1 MQDIQSLFRI
11 PSTPLQ
17 KIEDE
22 FLFKHKI
29 NLYVKREDLNDPE
42 LSGNKLH
49 KLKYNLLKAREEKY
63 DTLLTFGGAYSNHI
77 YAVAAAGKRFGFNTI
92 GIIRGEEHLPLNP
105 TLKFAK
111 SCGMKIGYMNRSTYR
126 NKTSYQV
133 ITQLKE
139 QFGRFYLIPEGGT
152 NELALKGCAEI
163 INSLDINFDIICT
176 ACGTGGTIAGLI
188 SGLKDSQIAIGF
200 AVLKG
205 AEFLNNDIRKLLGL
219 YKTKRLNNWEIKM
232 DYHFGGYAKFTPELI
247 DFTNKFES
255 NTIIKVEPV
264 YTGKMFFGIY
274 DMIKNHHLPEGS
286 TIVALHTG
294 GLQGLEGLKERKKG
308 ALLNGCL

>member
-22 FLFKHKI
+22 FLFRHKI

-49 KLKYNLLKAREEKY
+49 KLKFNLLKAREDNHE
-63 DTLLTFGGAYSNHI
+63 TLLTFGGAYSNHI
-77 YAVAAAGKRFGFNTI
+77 YAVAAAGKRFGFKTI

-133 ITQLKE
+133 INQLKE

-152 NELALKGCAEI
+152 NELALKGCSEI

-188 SGLKDSQIAIGF
+188 SGLKNSQKAIGF
-200 AVLKG
+200 SVLKG
-205 AEFLNNDIRKLLGL
+205 AEFLNNDIRKLLGF
-219 YKTKRLNNWEIKM
+219 YKMNCLNNWEIKM

-247 DFTNKFES
+247 DFLNKYEINTN
-255 NTIIKVEPV
+255 IKVEPV

-274 DMIKNHHLPEGS
+274 DMIQKNNIPEET
-286 TIVALHTG
+286 TIIALHTG
-294 GLQGLEGLKERKKG
+294 GLQGLEGLKERRV
-308 ALLNGCL
+308 LP

>member
-1 MQDIQSLFRI
+1 MQDIHGLFRI

-17 KIEDE
+17 QIEDE

-49 KLKYNLLKAREEKY
+49 KLKYNLLKAKEENY

-77 YAVAAAGKRFGFNTI
+77 YAVAAAGKRFDFNTI

-111 SCGMKIGYMNRSTYR
+111 SCGMNIGYMNRSTYR

-133 ITQLKE
+133 ISQLKE

-163 INSLDINFDIICT
+163 IISLDINFDIICT
-176 ACGTGGTIAGLI
+176 ACGTGGTITGLI
-188 SGLKDSQIAIGF
+188 SGLKREQKAIGF

-205 AEFLNNDIRKLLGL
+205 AEFLNNDIIKLLGL
-219 YKTKRLNNWEIKM
+219 YKMNCLNNWEIKM
-232 DYHFGGYAKFTPELI
+232 DYHFGGYGKFTPELI
-247 DFTNKFES
+247 DFINKFES
-255 NTIIKVEPV
+255 NTNIKVEPV

-274 DMIKNHHLPEGS
+274 DMIKNHYIPGDT

-294 GLQGLEGLKERKKG
+294 GLQGLQGLKERG
-308 ALLNGCL
+308 MLP

>member
-1 MQDIQSLFRI
+1 LQDIQNLFKI

-22 FLFKHKI
+22 FLFKYKI

-49 KLKYNLLKAREEKY
+49 KLKYNLLKAREDNHE
-63 DTLLTFGGAYSNHI
+63 TLLTFGGAYSNHI
-77 YAVAAAGKRFGFNTI
+77 YAVAAAGKRFSFNTI

-111 SCGMKIGYMNRSTYR
+111 NCGMKIVYMNRSTYR
-126 NKTSYQV
+126 NKTTDQI

-139 QFGRFYLIPEGGT
+139 KFGRFCLIPEGGT
-152 NELALKGCAEI
+152 NELALKGCSEI
-163 INSLDINFDIICT
+163 INSLHINFDFICT

-188 SGLKDSQIAIGF
+188 SGLKKGQKAIGF

-205 AEFLNNDIRKLLGL
+205 AEFLNKDIKKLLGL
-219 YKTKRLNNWEIKM
+219 YKMNCLNNWEIKM

-247 DFTNKFES
+247 DFINNFES
-255 NTIIKVEPV
+255 NTNIKVEPV

-294 GLQGLEGLKERKKG
+294 GLQGLKGLKERRI
-308 ALLNGCL
+308 LP

>member
-22 FLFKHKI
+22 FLFRHKI

-49 KLKYNLLKAREEKY
+49 KLKFNLLKAREDNHE
-63 DTLLTFGGAYSNHI
+63 TLLTFGGAYSNHI
-77 YAVAAAGKRFGFNTI
+77 YAVAAAGKRFGFKTI

-111 SCGMKIGYMNRSTYR
+111 SCGMKIVYMNRGTYR

-139 QFGRFYLIPEGGT
+139 KFGRFYLIPEGGT
-152 NELALKGCAEI
+152 NELALKGCSEI

-188 SGLKDSQIAIGF
+188 SGLKNSQKAIGF
-200 AVLKG
+200 SVLKG

-219 YKTKRLNNWEIKM
+219 YKMNCLNNWEIKM

-247 DFTNKFES
+247 DFLNKYES
-255 NTIIKVEPV
+255 NTNIKVEPV

-274 DMIKNHHLPEGS
+274 DMIQKNNIPEET
-286 TIVALHTG
+286 TIIALHTG
-294 GLQGLEGLKERKKG
+294 GLQGLEGFKERRV
-308 ALLNGCL
+308 LP

>member
-274 DMIKNHHLPEGS
+274 DMIQKNNIPEET
-286 TIVALHTG
+286 TIIALHTG
-294 GLQGLEGLKERKKG
+294 GLQGLEGFKERRV
-308 ALLNGCL
+308 LP

>member
-1 MQDIQSLFRI
+1 LQDIQSLFRI

-22 FLFKHKI
+22 FLFRHKI

-49 KLKYNLLKAREEKY
+49 KLKYNLLKAREDNHE
-63 DTLLTFGGAYSNHI
+63 TLLTFGGAYSNHI
-77 YAVAAAGKRFGFNTI
+77 YAVAAAGKRFGFKTI

-133 ITQLKE
+133 INQLKE

-152 NELALKGCAEI
+152 NELALKGCSEI

-188 SGLKDSQIAIGF
+188 SGLKNSQKAIGF

-219 YKTKRLNNWEIKM
+219 YKMNCLNNWEIKM

-247 DFTNKFES
+247 DFMNKYES
-255 NTIIKVEPV
+255 NTNIKVEPV

-274 DMIKNHHLPEGS
+274 DMIQKNNIPEET
-286 TIVALHTG
+286 TIIALHTG
-294 GLQGLEGLKERKKG
+294 GLQGLEGFKERRV
-308 ALLNGCL
+308 LP

>member
-1 MQDIQSLFRI
+1 LQDIQSLFRI

-22 FLFKHKI
+22 FLFRHKI

-49 KLKYNLLKAREEKY
+49 KLKYNLLKAREDNHE
-63 DTLLTFGGAYSNHI
+63 TLLTFGGAYSNHI

-92 GIIRGEEHLPLNP
+92 GIIRGEERLPLNP

-111 SCGMKIGYMNRSTYR
+111 NCGMKIVYMNRSTYR
-126 NKTSYQV
+126 NKTTDQV

-139 QFGRFYLIPEGGT
+139 KFERFYLIPEGGT

-163 INSLDINFDIICT
+163 INSLDIHFDTICT

-188 SGLKDSQIAIGF
+188 SGLKKGQKAIGF

-205 AEFLNNDIRKLLGL
+205 AEFLNKDIKKLLGL
-219 YKTKRLNNWEIKM
+219 YNMNCLNNWEIKM

-247 DFTNKFES
+247 NFMNKFES
-255 NTIIKVEPV
+255 HANIKVEPV
-264 YTGKMFFGIY
+264 YTTKMFFGIY
-274 DMIKNHHLPEGS
+274 DMINNHHLPEGS
-286 TIVALHTG
+286 TIIALHTG
-294 GLQGLEGLKERKKG
+294 GLQGLEGLKERKV
-308 ALLNGCL
+308 LP

>member
-49 KLKYNLLKAREEKY
+49 KLKYNLLKAREDNHE
-63 DTLLTFGGAYSNHI
+63 TLLTFGGAYSNHI

-111 SCGMKIGYMNRSTYR
+111 SCGMKIGYMNRGTYR

-163 INSLDINFDIICT
+163 INSLDINFNIICT

-188 SGLKDSQIAIGF
+188 SGLKGSQIAIGF

-274 DMIKNHHLPEGS
+274 DMIQKTNIPEET
-286 TIVALHTG
+286 TIIALHTG
-294 GLQGLEGLKERKKG
+294 GLQGLEGFKERRV
-308 ALLNGCL
+308 LP

>member
-1 MQDIQSLFRI
+1 LQDIQSLFRI

-49 KLKYNLLKAREEKY
+49 KLKYNLLKAREDNHE
-63 DTLLTFGGAYSNHI
+63 TLLTFGGAYSNHI

-111 SCGMKIGYMNRSTYR
+111 SCGMKIGYMNRGTYR

-163 INSLDINFDIICT
+163 INSLDINFNIICT

-188 SGLKDSQIAIGF
+188 SGLKGSQIAIGF

-274 DMIKNHHLPEGS
+274 DMIQKTNIPEET
-286 TIVALHTG
+286 TIIALHTG
-294 GLQGLEGLKERKKG
+294 GLQGLEGFKERRV
-308 ALLNGCL
+308 LP